1 MVAQLRCRFSQLA
14 MIRLPRT
21 FETAVGLLCKSIHW
35 AQKPANSS
43 NASLIQSEIRKDFAV
58 DEYSP
63 KYLRD
68 ASVR

>member
-1 MVAQLRCRFSQLA
+1 

-35 AQKPANSS
+35 AQKPANSL
-43 NASLIQSEIRKDFAV
+43 NASMLPPEIRKDFAV

-63 KYLRD
+63 RYLVIM
-68 ASVR
+68 ASL